1 MHRKKVIIGVLMVSI
16 FMATAFVPMADNLNN
31 NGNLDYIPAMDNNPA
46 NKISLFHIKPS
57 GKAYNFNNN
66 GIIFSGNDPS
76 IKLNN
81 RYYSSQWS
89 VLNKNFNRE
98 KLKVLGNKMINNTAQ
113 SSAVETLKNNNVSVA
128 YIYSFYANS
137 VHASMAIKNLNNS
150 TFNYTVQ
157 FNVILPSNN
166 IMELSNNHSINKNF
180 NSVNGITIMNIGR
193 TYNPLMFDNILINP
207 LNSIPSS
214 TMIIKDSNY
223 AVLTMQY
230 HITLAKDET
239 YTIDPAITDAS
250 DSSGASNCCTYG
262 NITTGLSTGGCL
274 FDSKGAE
281 VGEIT
286 ETAQTPEYLAPS
298 GNTFYFRIDSTFSP
312 TSSSYNVNCIEQ
324 KMVDNNGGN
333 DNFKVHSYKSYL
345 QDHQKNCVSSMKTD
359 INAAFNFLNVI
370 LEIAGV
376 SIPNPFSLF
385 GSGNDVSTGS
395 ASNCFEI
402 TANAGTVTSPKA
414 GVYWPSI
421 SYGYCTHLYGIIP
434 EYHIKNVHEFGDCID
449 MHFQN
454 NNGGTQNNPYWN
466 YITYTSTF
474 KIINKNLKPV
484 ENENGQYETQISE
497 TFKLGQY
504 QRSD

>member
-1 MHRKKVIIGVLMVSI
+1 MAAI
-16 FMATAFVPMADNLNN
+16 FVMMAFVPVADNLNN
-31 NGNLDYIPAMDNNPA
+31 SSNLAYIPALKNNTA

-66 GIIFSGNDPS
+66 GIIFSGNDPF

-113 SSAVETLKNNNVSVA
+113 NSAVETLKNNNVSVA
-128 YIYSFYANS
+128 YIYSFYGNS

-166 IMELSNNHSINKNF
+166 IIELSNNHNINKNF
-180 NSVNGITIMNIGR
+180 NSVNGITLMNIR
-193 TYNPLMFDNILINP
+193 STYNPLMFGNIIINP
-207 LNSIPSS
+207 LNSMPSS
-214 TMIIKDSNY
+214 TMIIKDGNY

-250 DSSGASNCCTYG
+250 DSSGASNCVTYG
-262 NITTGLSTGGCL
+262 NITTGLSTGGCV
-274 FDSKGAE
+274 FDSNGAE
-281 VGEIT
+281 VGVIT
-286 ETAQTPEYLAPS
+286 ETAQIGTYEIPTASVFSTY
-298 GNTFYFRIDSTFSP
+298 IDSTFSP

-333 DNFKVHSYKSYL
+333 DNFIENSYKSFL
-345 QDHQKNCVSSMKTD
+345 QDHQERTSKTMQSD
-359 INAAFNFLNVI
+359 INATFYFLNVI
-370 LEIAGV
+370 LAFAGV
-376 SIPNPFSLF
+376 SIPNPSSLF
-385 GSGNDVSTGS
+385 GSGTDVSAGS
-395 ASNCFEI
+395 VSNCFEI
-402 TANAGTVTSPKA
+402 TANAGTVTSSKA

-421 SYGYCTHLYGIIP
+421 SYGYCTYLYGFIP
-434 EYHIKNVHEFGDCID
+434 EYHIKNVHEFGDCVD
-449 MHFQN
+449 MHFHCS
-454 NNGGTQNNPYWN
+454 NGGTLNNPYWN
-466 YITYTSTF
+466 YITYSSTF
-474 KIINKNLKPV
+474 KIINKNQKPV
-484 ENENGQYETQISE
+484 ENENSQYETQISE
-497 TFKLGQY
+497 TFKFGQY
-504 QRSD
+504 E

>member
-1 MHRKKVIIGVLMVSI
+1 
-16 FMATAFVPMADNLNN
+16 
-31 NGNLDYIPAMDNNPA
+31 MDNNPA

-66 GIIFSGNDPS
+66 GIIFSGNGPS

-128 YIYSFYANS
+128 YIYSFYGNS

-193 TYNPLMFDNILINP
+193 TYNPLMFDNIMINP

-250 DSSGASNCCTYG
+250 DSSGASNCVTYG

-286 ETAQTPEYLAPS
+286 ETAQTGGYEGPTDFVF
-298 GNTFYFRIDSTFSP
+298 GICIDSTFSP

-333 DNFKVHSYKSYL
+333 DNFRENSYKSFL
-345 QDHQKNCVSSMKTD
+345 QDHQERTSKTMQSD
-359 INAAFNFLNVI
+359 INATFYFLNVI
-370 LEIAGV
+370 LAIAGV
-376 SIPNPFSLF
+376 SIPNPSSLF
-385 GSGNDVSTGS
+385 GSGSDVSTGS

-421 SYGYCTHLYGIIP
+421 SYGYCTYLYGFIP
-434 EYHIKNVHEFGDCID
+434 EYHIKNVHEFGDCLTMRFKKD
-449 MHFQN
+449 
-454 NNGGTQNNPYWN
+454 NGGTLNNPYWN

-474 KIINKNLKPV
+474 KIINNNQKPV
-484 ENENGQYETQISE
+484 ENEYSQYETQISE
-497 TFKLGQY
+497 TFKFGQY
-504 QRSD
+504 E

>member
-31 NGNLDYIPAMDNNPA
+31 SSNVDYISALENNPA

-66 GIIFSGNDPS
+66 GIIFSGNDPF

-89 VLNKNFNRE
+89 VLNKNFNSE

-113 SSAVETLKNNNVSVA
+113 NSAVETLKNNNVSVA

-180 NSVNGITIMNIGR
+180 NSINGITIMNIGR

-250 DSSGASNCCTYG
+250 DSSGASNCVTYG
-262 NITTGLSTGGCL
+262 NITTGLSAGGCI
-274 FDSKGAE
+274 FNSKGAE

-286 ETAQTPEYLAPS
+286 ETAQTGGYEGPTDFVF
-298 GNTFYFRIDSTFSP
+298 GICIDSTFSP

-333 DNFKVHSYKSYL
+333 DNFRENSYKSFL
-345 QDHQKNCVSSMKTD
+345 QDHQERTSKTMQSD
-359 INAAFNFLNVI
+359 INATFYFLNVI
-370 LEIAGV
+370 LAIAGV
-376 SIPNPFSLF
+376 SIPNPSSLF
-385 GSGNDVSTGS
+385 GSGSDVSTGS

-421 SYGYCTHLYGIIP
+421 SYGYCTYLYGFIP
-434 EYHIKNVHEFGDCID
+434 EYHIKNVHEFGDCLTMRFKKD
-449 MHFQN
+449 
-454 NNGGTQNNPYWN
+454 NGGTLNNPYWN

-474 KIINKNLKPV
+474 KIINNNQKPV
-484 ENENGQYETQISE
+484 ENEYSQYETQISE
-497 TFKLGQY
+497 TFKFGQY
-504 QRSD
+504 E

>member
-1 MHRKKVIIGVLMVSI
+1 MHRKKVIIDVLMVSI
-16 FMATAFVPMADNLNN
+16 FMATAFVPVADNLNN
-31 NGNLDYIPAMDNNPA
+31 SSNLSYIPALKNNTA

-66 GIIFSGNDPS
+66 GIIFSGNDPF

-98 KLKVLGNKMINNTAQ
+98 KLNVLGNKMINNTAQ
-113 SSAVETLKNNNVSVA
+113 NSAVETLKNNNVSVA
-128 YIYSFYANS
+128 YIYSFYGNS

-166 IMELSNNHSINKNF
+166 IIELSNNHSINKNF
-180 NSVNGITIMNIGR
+180 NSVNGITLMNIR
-193 TYNPLMFDNILINP
+193 STYNPLMFGNIMINP
-207 LNSIPSS
+207 LNSMPSS
-214 TMIIKDSNY
+214 TMIIKDGNY

-250 DSSGASNCCTYG
+250 DSSGASNCVTYG
-262 NITTGLSTGGCL
+262 NITTGLSTGGCV
-274 FDSKGAE
+274 FDSNGAE

-286 ETAQTPEYLAPS
+286 ETAQTPQFM
-298 GNTFYFRIDSTFSP
+298 NTNGDHFSFRIDSTFSP

-324 KMVDNNGGN
+324 KIVDNNGGGKG
-333 DNFKVHSYKSYL
+333 NFEVKSYKSYL
-345 QDHQKNCVSSMKTD
+345 QDHQKNCVSGMKTD

-370 LEIAGV
+370 LAIAGV
-376 SIPNPFSLF
+376 SIPNPSYLF
-385 GSGNDVSTGS
+385 GSGTDVSAGS

-402 TANAGTVTSPKA
+402 TANAGTVTSSKA

-421 SYGYCTHLYGIIP
+421 SYGYCTYLYGFIP
-434 EYHIKNVHEFGDCID
+434 EYHIKNVHEFGDCVD
-449 MHFQN
+449 MYFQCPY
-454 NNGGTQNNPYWN
+454 GTQHNPYWN

-474 KIINKNLKPV
+474 KIINNNQKPV
-484 ENENGQYETQISE
+484 ENENSQYETQISE

-504 QRSD
+504 ENGE